1 MRLLGAAGADANRLA
16 RRTIFPLSNETEVKK
31 VKNGIDDG
39 TESGEFRRLDEA
51 GAKDRHRNAI
61 QPQVEE
67 NARCLEEGASEELA
81 YVLPWD
87 PAEHARLLSQ
97 TSAEQTVAM
106 RFSREDYLLR
116 RLHQSNPIRGSIHR
130 VREGLILVLFHSIPS
145 RHVRVLSVS
154 EAV

>member
-16 RRTIFPLSNETEVKK
+16 RRTIFPLSNETEVEKSQEQ
-31 VKNGIDDG
+31 NGIDDG

-81 YVLPWD
+81 YVLPWN
-87 PAEHARLLSQ
+87 PAEQCSTPVSNLSGADGLPESV
-97 TSAEQTVAM
+97 TTT
-106 RFSREDYLLR
+106 FGR
-116 RLHQSNPIRGSIHR
+116 RDVSFKFA
-130 VREGLILVLFHSIPS
+130 LF
-145 RHVRVLSVS
+145 
-154 EAV
+154 

>member
-16 RRTIFPLSNETEVKK
+16 RRTIFPLSNETEVEKSQEQ
-31 VKNGIDDG
+31 NGIDDG

-81 YVLPWD
+81 YVLPWN

-116 RLHQSNPIRGSIHR
+116 RLHSIKSDPR
-130 VREGLILVLFHSIPS
+130 QYSSTSRLVNRFAFRQNRP
-145 RHVRVLSVS
+145 VS
-154 EAV
+154 P